1 MAAPSATSV
10 GSISSA
16 IARTASTH
24 TRVGYGERTP
34 TLGFGFPTSQQQD
47 ASVGRPGGNTSL
59 AFDLDEVLFDAHG
72 NLDPTGP
79 LPTDRPHVVRFSG
92 GYERP
97 WAGFGTTGIAAFFF
111 AGSGTPLSTRVNTA
125 NRLPVFVNG
134 RGDLGRTPVLSY
146 TDLNLTHTIPV
157 TEGQR
162 LRIELTMLNVFDQKT
177 TLHRFE
183 HLNRGAG
190 GSRDSSAIDLSGVDL
205 FEGYDY
211 EALITAGPD
220 GADAFDP
227 RYGMDDLFRSG
238 FEGRLGVRYEF

>member
-1 MAAPSATSV
+1 M
-10 GSISSA
+10 
-16 IARTASTH
+16 
-24 TRVGYGERTP
+24 
-34 TLGFGFPTSQQQD
+34 
-47 ASVGRPGGNTSL
+47 
-59 AFDLDEVLFDAHG
+59 
-72 NLDPTGP
+72 
-79 LPTDRPHVVRFSG
+79 
-92 GYERP
+92 
-97 WAGFGTTGIAAFFF
+97 
-111 AGSGTPLSTRVNTA
+111 
-125 NRLPVFVNG
+125 
-134 RGDLGRTPVLSY
+134 LSY

-211 EALITAGPD
+211 EALITASPD